1 MVFIYFRMAFIC
13 CHMLAYGFHLVSH
26 DFHMCSYSDSDSDQ
40 AVLLPVK
47 KKRLCPSCPTTVTT
61 TKKLRTLSDV
71 RFRTTYL
78 LKPTCADPAT
88 TISCDRTSP
97 VQRPSAFQVL
107 WSQKMPKMSSPRISI
122 ISALEMVIPAECGT
136 LQRGHSSVTPAY
148 KT

>member
-1 MVFIYFRMAFIC
+1 MLVVGAHFRASI
-13 CHMLAYGFHLVSH
+13 
-26 DFHMCSYSDSDSDQ
+26 DSDSDQ

-71 RFRTTYL
+71 RFRTTSL
-78 LKPTCADPAT
+78 LKSTCADPAT
-88 TISCDRTSP
+88 TIACDRTSP

-122 ISALEMVIPAECGT
+122 ISALEMVIPADQSLSPLRTPCACGT
-136 LQRGHSSVTPAY
+136 LQGGHSSVTPAY